1 MVKKDNTNKTSIL
14 RRDVLNNLDISL
26 RIIDELA
33 KEAFKEGKLSLVEDK
48 IRFCKINLKETI
60 NKLRDYGI

>member
-14 RRDVLNNLDISL
+14 KRDILSNLNISL

-33 KEAFKEGKLSLVEDK
+33 KEAFKKGKLSLVEDK

-60 NKLRDYGI
+60 NELRDYGI